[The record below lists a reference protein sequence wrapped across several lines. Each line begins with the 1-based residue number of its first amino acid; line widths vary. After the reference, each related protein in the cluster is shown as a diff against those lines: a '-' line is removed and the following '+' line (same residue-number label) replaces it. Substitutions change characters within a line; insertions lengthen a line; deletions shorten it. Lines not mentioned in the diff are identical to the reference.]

1 MIWEGEEKVVNL
13 CQLEESQLDYRNS
26 QFVIDYDVFD
36 EWEEVKEGILP
47 SSTDAWNTSYLF

>member
-1 MIWEGEEKVVNL
+1 MIWEGEEQVVNL

-36 EWEEVKEGILP
+36 EWEEVK
-47 SSTDAWNTSYLF
+47 